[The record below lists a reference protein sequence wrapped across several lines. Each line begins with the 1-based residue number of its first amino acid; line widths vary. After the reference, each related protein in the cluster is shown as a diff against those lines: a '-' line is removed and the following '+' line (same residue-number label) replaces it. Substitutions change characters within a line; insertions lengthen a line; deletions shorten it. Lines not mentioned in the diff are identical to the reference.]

1 MSIQFRMPALGADM
15 TEGTV
20 VEWRIAPGD
29 TVKRG
34 DVVMLVETAKGIID
48 VEAFHDGTVEKL
60 LVQPGALVPVG
71 TALALFSGEEAA
83 AASVPA
89 APAPAP
95 ATPHVQI
102 SPAARRRAETAGV
115 AIETLMGTGPGGV
128 VTLADVDRAAAA
140 PTTRPAVSTA
150 AAGTDAQ
157 VAMRRAIGAAM
168 ARSKRE
174 IPHYYLAHT
183 LDFSAARDWLERF
196 NAGRPVEERLLYAV
210 LLVKAVARAC
220 GEIPGFAGFYR
231 NGQFQPAR
239 EIDVGFA
246 VAQRSGGLVA
256 PGLLAPASKD
266 WPTLMHEL
274 KDLVARVRGGHL
286 RSSELERPVITLT
299 SLGDE
304 GVDAAYPII
313 FPDQVAIVA
322 AGRIVERPWVVAGQ
336 VLPRPVL
343 TLTLAADHRVSDGR
357 VGSRFLNRIAT
368 LLSVPGEL

>member
-1 MSIQFRMPALGADM
+1 VSIQFRMPALGADM

-29 TVKRG
+29 TIKRG

-48 VEAFHDGTVEKL
+48 VEAFHDGTVEQL
-60 LVQPGALVPVG
+60 LVQPGTLVPVG
-71 TALALFSGEEAA
+71 TPLALFSGEETPAVAA
-83 AASVPA
+83 PA
-89 APAPAP
+89 APAAP
-95 ATPHVQI
+95 RVQI
-102 SPAARRRAETAGV
+102 SPAARHRAEAAGL
-115 AIETLMGTGPGGV
+115 AIETLVGTGPGGV
-128 VTLADVDRAAAA
+128 ITLADVDHAAAA
-140 PTTRPAVSTA
+140 PPAPPAASTA
-150 AAGTDAQ
+150 TAGTAQ
-157 VAMRRAIGAAM
+157 AAMRRAIGAAM

-174 IPHYYLAHT
+174 IPHSYPAHM
-183 LDFSAARDWLERF
+183 LDFSAARDWLEKF
-196 NAGRPVEERLLYAV
+196 NAARPVEERLLYAV

-220 GEIPGFAGFYR
+220 AEIPGFAGFYR

-239 EIDVGFA
+239 DIDVGFA

-256 PGLLAPASKD
+256 PGLLQPASKD
-266 WPTLMHEL
+266 LATLMREL
-274 KDLVARVRGGHL
+274 KDLVARARGGHL

-304 GVDAAYPII
+304 GADAAYPII

-357 VGSRFLNRIAT
+357 AGSRFLGRIAA
-368 LLSVPGEL
+368 LLSEPGDL